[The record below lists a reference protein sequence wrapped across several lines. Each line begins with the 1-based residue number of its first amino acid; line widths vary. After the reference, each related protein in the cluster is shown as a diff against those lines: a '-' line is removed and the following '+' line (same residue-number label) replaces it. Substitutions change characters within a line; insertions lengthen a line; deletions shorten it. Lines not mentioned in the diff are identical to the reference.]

1 MAYVKKEDL
10 VIFNL
15 KRGTL
20 QALVTDIQWRKFR
33 KSYKDKK
40 TGEMKSRLKS
50 VPYAICTISGSNL
63 SGLSVGKKFIIAGY
77 KLRNHAMQGKK
88 CLVLNNQYIADF
100 EENGERW
107 VLDMIAESKKQS
119 EKKMNKK

>member
-15 KRGTL
+15 SDGSI
-20 QALVTDIQWRKFR
+20 QALVTDIQFRRFR

-40 TGEMKSRLKS
+40 TGETKFKLKS
-50 VPYAICTISGSNL
+50 VPYAICTITGSSLPRFNT
-63 SGLSVGKKFIIAGY
+63 GNKFIIAGY

-88 CLVLNNQYIADF
+88 CLVLNSQYIAEF
-100 EENGERW
+100 EKDGERW
-107 VLDMIAESKKQS
+107 VKEMIAQS
-119 EKKMNKK
+119 NKKKGGGQ